1 MNEAGTVLIIT
12 GWRGAGKTSL
22 CQMVVEQARQRGW
35 DVAGVISLPVL
46 EKSVK
51 TGIEII
57 AIRSNERRL
66 LARSTA
72 LANTTLQ
79 THAWAFDP
87 VNMQWGNEILKSA
100 VPCDLLM
107 VDELGPLEF
116 ERQQGWLEGLRALD
130 SGQFKLALVVIRP
143 ELVAQARSRWP
154 QAVELQINTV
164 TEAPALAQQII
175 DQWLRSPAN
184 RS

>member
-1 MNEAGTVLIIT
+1 MNEAGAILMIT

-22 CQMVVEQARQRGW
+22 CRAILEQARQRGW
-35 DVAGVISLPVL
+35 DAAGVISLPVL
-46 EKSVK
+46 ENGVK

-72 LANTTLQ
+72 LTITTLQ

-130 SGQFKLALVVIRP
+130 SGQFQLALVVIRP
-143 ELVAQARSRWP
+143 ELVAQALSRWP
-154 QAVELQINTV
+154 RAVELQINTV
-164 TEAPALAQQII
+164 DETPALVQLITEK
-175 DQWLRSPAN
+175 WLR
-184 RS
+184 

>member
-1 MNEAGTVLIIT
+1 MNETGAILMIT

-22 CQMVVEQARQRGW
+22 CKMVVEQARQCGW
-35 DVAGVISLPVL
+35 DAAGVISLPVL
-46 EKSVK
+46 ENNTK

-72 LANTTLQ
+72 LANTSLKTR
-79 THAWAFDP
+79 AWAFDP
-87 VNMQWGNEILKSA
+87 VIMQWGNEILKSA
-100 VPCDLLM
+100 IPCDLLM

-154 QAVELQINTV
+154 RAAELQINTV
-164 TEAPALAQQII
+164 TEATALAQQITEK
-175 DQWLRSPAN
+175 WLR
-184 RS
+184 